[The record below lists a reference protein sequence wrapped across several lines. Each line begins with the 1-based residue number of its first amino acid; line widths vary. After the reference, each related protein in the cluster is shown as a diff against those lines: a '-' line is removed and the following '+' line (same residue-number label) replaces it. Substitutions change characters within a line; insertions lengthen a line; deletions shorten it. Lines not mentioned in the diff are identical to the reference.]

1 MNVIW
6 QWIALAVVIIILLI
20 SDARHWATSRFNLFL
35 LLLLA
40 MIAGLIILIKI
51 THRSDREP

>member
-6 QWIALAVVIIILLI
+6 QWIAIAVVIIVLLI
-20 SDARHWATSRFNLFL
+20 SDARHLAASRFNLFL

-51 THRSDREP
+51 THQPDREP